1 MKATNR
7 ILSCLF
13 VLFIGGI
20 SLLYVFTEDRA
31 FSETENRVLAQMPDF
46 TWDKFIAGK
55 FTKEF
60 EAYLS
65 DQFVKKD
72 FWTGLK
78 AATEKAALKKENNGV
93 YFGKDGYLFER
104 FPEPGKQLAANINH
118 LNLFSDKLQ
127 GMNMYVMVAPT
138 SIAMYPEKLPKYA
151 YSADQLAAISAIKE
165 QLNSSIHWIDVYN
178 PLADFADK
186 PIYYHTDH
194 HWTTHGAFIA
204 YEAAAKAMG
213 IQPYA
218 KEDFTIESV
227 SKDFYGTYDAKA
239 NDFTIQPDSIEL
251 YQPNFD
257 INYTVEFEDGTRA
270 LDGLYAW
277 EFLEKRDQYAMF
289 LNGNHGK
296 AVIHSS
302 VNNGRKLLVVKDS
315 YAHALIPF
323 LANHFEEI
331 HMIDLRYTHEKLDVY
346 MEQHDIEDVLVI
358 YNIAT
363 FADDP
368 NMIWLRQ

>member
-1 MKATNR
+1 MKVTNQ
-7 ILSCLF
+7 ILLSLF
-13 VLFIGGI
+13 VLFIGGV
-20 SLLYVFTEDRA
+20 SLTYVFTEDRA
-31 FSETENRVLAQMPDF
+31 FSETENRVLAQMPTF

-60 EAYLS
+60 ETYLS

-78 AATEKAALKKENNGV
+78 AVTEKVSLKKENNGI

-104 FPEPGKQLAANINH
+104 FPEPGKQFTANINH

-127 GMNMYVMVAPT
+127 GLNLYVMTAPT

-151 YSADQLAAISAIKE
+151 YSADQLTALNTMKE
-165 QLNSSIHWIDVYN
+165 QLNPSIHWIDIYK
-178 PLADFADK
+178 PLEDAKDE
-186 PIYYHTDH
+186 PLYYHTDH

-204 YEAAAKAMG
+204 YEEAAKAMG
-213 IQPYA
+213 LQAYT
-218 KEDFTIESV
+218 KEDFTIDQV
-227 SKDFYGTYDAKA
+227 SNKFYGTYDAKA
-239 NDFTIQPDSIEL
+239 NDFTVTPDSIEL
-251 YQPNFD
+251 YKPNFD
-257 INYTVEFEDGTRA
+257 IEYTVEFGDDTKN

-277 EFLEKRDQYAMF
+277 EFLKKRDQYAMF

-296 AVIHSS
+296 VVIHST
-302 VNNGRKLLVVKDS
+302 NKNGRKLLVVKDS

-331 HMIDLRYTHEKLDVY
+331 HMIDLRYTHEKLDHY
-346 MEQHDIEDVLVI
+346 MEQQDIQDALVV
-358 YNIAT
+358 YNIST

-368 NMIWLRQ
+368 NIIWLRQ